1 MARRSWARRWSLG
14 FVGLMCAFLLLGVAP
29 AGAQAD
35 GIAWRGYDEALREAQ
50 KSGHPIF
57 IYFFIDNCVY
67 CQRMDGQ
74 TLVNKR
80 VVDYLKDS
88 FVSVR
93 VQAERSPQLARKYMV
108 RGFPTSF
115 FLTPEGKS
123 IYSLPGYL
131 EAEEFAKVLRYIG
144 GGHYRSQSLR
154 EYLAGS

>member
-1 MARRSWARRWSLG
+1 MRGSWAERWCLG
-14 FVGLMCAFLLLGVAP
+14 LVGLTCALFLLGIP
-29 AGAQAD
+29 RAGAQSD
-35 GIAWRGYDEALREAQ
+35 RIAWQGYDEALRESQ
-50 KSGHPIF
+50 KSGRPIF

-67 CQRMDGQ
+67 CRRMDGQ
-74 TLVNKR
+74 TLVNKK
-80 VVDYLKDS
+80 VVDYIKDS
-88 FVSVR
+88 FIPVR
-93 VQAERSPQLARKYMV
+93 VQAERSPQLAQKYMV

-154 EYLAGS
+154 DYLAGS